1 MSFFRCALR
10 RTSLVV
16 GMIQPRPRG
25 AWVIA
30 NLKEG
35 ANLWSD
41 GQETHEA
48 TVKDKAAKQENRFGF
63 RPKREARDALRQC

>member
-1 MSFFRCALR
+1 M
-10 RTSLVV
+10 
-16 GMIQPRPRG
+16 
-25 AWVIA
+25 IA